1 MRTDRSYAWIISLGL
16 VSAAG
21 TAVADDAAPAA
32 DAAAKPAVPA
42 LSDIL
47 SGSGITATGYVDTTF
62 AYQHI
67 QETNTDYN
75 TFALQQAAFT
85 LSYLPTSGFGALVN
99 VVDGQNPYATTGVV
113 LSSSKTEQ
121 QNGLVGSPAFFLMQ
135 AYAQYAVGSLTVQA
149 GKLATLAGAET
160 WNPTTNSQVT
170 RSLLFAGEP
179 VTNTGLRLTY
189 AATSTL
195 NVILG
200 VNNGWFASEDVAT
213 SGGKT
218 LEAGLAFTPSKTLTA
233 TAQIYYGREFLSA
246 FGVNGNTGLF
256 DSVVTW
262 TATDALSVGAS
273 IDYGWVQSTDTSPS
287 AKWYGVA
294 LYGTYAIND
303 QFHVSVR
310 PEYLAD
316 KDGYLTGAPTNHGV
330 DLKELTVTLGYDPIK
345 SVEVRL
351 EGRYDAPTDNDA
363 LTTSKSAQLW
373 AEAYYKF

>member
-21 TAVADDAAPAA
+21 TAAAEDAPPA
-32 DAAAKPAVPA
+32 DAAAKPALPSV
-42 LSDIL
+42 SDIL
-47 SGSGITATGYVDTTF
+47 TASGITATGYVDTTF

-67 QETNTDYN
+67 QQTNTDYN
-75 TFALQQAAFT
+75 TFALQQAALT
-85 LSYLPTSGFGALVN
+85 LSYLPTSGFGAMVN
-99 VVDGQNPYATTGVV
+99 VLDGESPYDATGVAV
-113 LSSSKTEQ
+113 SSSKTEQ
-121 QNGLVGSPAFFLMQ
+121 QNGFTGAPSFYLMQ
-135 AYAQYAVGSLTVQA
+135 AYLQYVVGPLTVQA
-149 GKLATLAGAET
+149 GKFATLAGAET

-170 RSLLFAGEP
+170 RSLLFAAEP

-200 VNNGWFASEDVAT
+200 VNNGWFASEDVST
-213 SGGKT
+213 GSGKT
-218 LEAGLAFTPSKTLTA
+218 LEAAVAFTPSKTLSA
-233 TAQIYYGREFLSA
+233 TAQIYYGREFLA
-246 FGVNGNTGLF
+246 NYGVTGNSGLF

-262 TATDALSVGAS
+262 TATDTLSVGAS
-273 IDYGWVQSTDTSPS
+273 VDYGWVQNTSTSPS

-294 LYGTYAIND
+294 LYGTLALND
-303 QFHVSVR
+303 QFHVSLR

-316 KDGYLTGAPTNHGV
+316 KDGYLSGAPHDHGV
-330 DLKELTVTLGYDPIK
+330 DLKEITATLGYDPIK

-351 EGRYDAPTDNDA
+351 EGRYDAPTDNSA
-363 LTTSKSAQLW
+363 ATTSKSTQLW